1 MNTRSK
7 RWLALVVLAA
17 ASAALGEVKVDK
29 MFSDHMVLQQKIPVS
44 IWGTA
49 DPGEKVT
56 VAFAG
61 QTKQAVADKDG
72 KWMLRLDAM
81 KASAKGREFVV
92 KSSIGNGKL
101 VPGGSTFQDVLVGEV
116 WIGSGQ
122 SNMAGGTGG
131 YARRDEV
138 LAAMVKAGPYPKLRL
153 YRGGWKESTPG
164 VINGFS
170 AIMFSFGQPLQKEL
184 DVPVGLIVGAVGG
197 TPSGRWLSPEMLEA
211 DAACQALLEK
221 SGAGT
226 SEERQKK
233 YKEALAK
240 WEEAVKAAKAAKK
253 RPPRK
258 PRPPLSVGD
267 LYARFIKPVVPYTM
281 RGVLWDQGESGTAV
295 LAVDQFTLMG
305 ALIRGWRRAWQQAS
319 GVPGGTAGI
328 PDGTGEGA
336 GESEFPFLYIQKPS
350 GGGCA
355 WDAKGSNPVTRMAN
369 AFAAQP
375 AKVNKAGD
383 GARREMHIRIM
394 QHAKT
399 AMVSASDLGSGI
411 HPSNKSGYG
420 RRACRVALGFVYGRD
435 VAIYGPVYESH
446 KVEGAKVRV
455 SFKHV
460 GKGLAFRGGEK
471 LQGFEIAGADG
482 AYEWADAKI
491 DPSTGS
497 GQATDTVILSSEKVA
512 KPVNVRYGWS
522 RNHPWANLFNK
533 DGLPALTFRT
543 GGAAK

>member
-1 MNTRSK
+1 
-7 RWLALVVLAA
+7 
-17 ASAALGEVKVDK
+17 
-29 MFSDHMVLQQKIPVS
+29 
-44 IWGTA
+44 
-49 DPGEKVT
+49 
-56 VAFAG
+56 
-61 QTKQAVADKDG
+61 
-72 KWMLRLDAM
+72 M
-81 KASAKGREFVV
+81 K
-92 KSSIGNGKL
+92 
-101 VPGGSTFQDVLVGEV
+101 DVLVGEV

-131 YARRDEV
+131 YARRDTV

-153 YRGGWKESTPG
+153 YRGGWKESTAAN
-164 VINGFS
+164 INGMS
-170 AIMFSFGQPLQKEL
+170 ALLFSFGQPLQKEL
-184 DVPVGLIVGAVGG
+184 DIPVGLIVGAVGG

-211 DAACQALLEK
+211 DAACQALLSK
-221 SGAGT
+221 SGGY
-226 SEERQKK
+226 EESQKK

-240 WEEAVKAAKAAKK
+240 WEEAAKAAKAAGK

-258 PRPPLSVGD
+258 PRGPVNVGD

-295 LAVDQFTLMG
+295 KGVDQFTIMG
-305 ALIRGWRRAWQQAS
+305 ALIKGWRKAWGQ
-319 GVPGGTAGI
+319 G
-328 PDGTGEGA
+328 
-336 GESEFPFLYIQKPS
+336 EFPFLYIQKPS

-355 WDAKGSNPVTRMAN
+355 WAPKGDNPVTRMAN

-375 AKVNKAGD
+375 GKVNGAGD
-383 GARREMHIRIM
+383 GAYRELHIRIM

-411 HPSNKSGYG
+411 HPQNKSGYG

-482 AYEWADAKI
+482 VYQWADAKI
-491 DPSTGS
+491 AG
-497 GQATDTVILSSEKVA
+497 ATVVLTSEKVA
-512 KPVNVRYGWS
+512 KPVNVRYAWS

-543 GGAAK
+543 GK

>member
-1 MNTRSK
+1 MKTK
-7 RWLALVVLAA
+7 TTIVKWTVLCVLVAAVA
-17 ASAALGEVKVDK
+17 ASPALGEVKVDK
-29 MFSDHMVLQQKIPVS
+29 MFSDHMVLQREMPVA

-49 DPGEKVT
+49 EAGEKVT
-56 VAFAG
+56 VAFRDQKKEA
-61 QTKQAVADKDG
+61 KADKDG
-72 KWMLRLDAM
+72 KWLVRLDALKVG
-81 KASAKGREFVV
+81 KA
-92 KSSIGNGKL
+92 GKL
-101 VPGGSTFQDVLVGEV
+101 TVSGTNKVEFSDVLVGEV

-153 YRGGWKESTPG
+153 YRGGWKESTPAN
-164 VINGFS
+164 INGMS
-170 AIMFSFGQPLQKEL
+170 ALLFSFGQPLQKEL

-211 DAACQALLEK
+211 DAACQALLTK
-221 SGAGT
+221 SGSAGG
-226 SEERQKK
+226 QKK

-240 WEEAVKAAKAAKK
+240 WEEAAKAAKAAGK

-258 PRPPLSVGD
+258 PRGPFRAGD
-267 LYARFIKPVVPYTM
+267 LYARHIKPVIPYTM

-295 LAVDQFTLMG
+295 REIDQFTMMG
-305 ALIRGWRRAWQQAS
+305 ALIKGWRKAW
-319 GVPGGTAGI
+319 
-328 PDGTGEGA
+328 GEG
-336 GESEFPFLYIQKPS
+336 EFPFLYIQKPS

-369 AFAAQP
+369 VFAAQP
-375 AKVNKAGD
+375 GKVNGAGD
-383 GARREMHIRIM
+383 GARRALHIRIM
-394 QHAKT
+394 QHPKT

-411 HPSNKSGYG
+411 HPLNKSGYG

-435 VAIYGPVYESH
+435 VAIYGPVYASH
-446 KVEGAKVRV
+446 KVDGGKVRV
-455 SFKHV
+455 SFSHV

-482 AYEWADAKI
+482 AYQWADAKI
-491 DPSTGS
+491 DGE
-497 GQATDTVILSSEKVA
+497 AVVLSSAKVA
-512 KPVNVRYGWS
+512 KPVNVRYAWS
-522 RNHPWANLFNK
+522 KNHPWANLFNK

>member
-7 RWLALVVLAA
+7 RWLVLVVLAA
-17 ASAALGEVKVDK
+17 AGPAAGEVKVDK
-29 MFSDHMVLQQKIPVS
+29 MFSDHMVLQREMPVA

-49 DPGEKVT
+49 DAGEKVT

-72 KWMLRLDAM
+72 KWKLRLAAM
-81 KASAKGREFVV
+81 KVSDKGREFVV
-92 KSSIGNGKL
+92 KSSLRGPQGKQSEVGNGKL
-101 VPGGSTFQDVLVGEV
+101 TMKDVLVGEV
-116 WIGSGQ
+116 WVGSGQ

-138 LAAMVKAGPYPKLRL
+138 LAAMVKAGPYPQLRL
-153 YRGGWKESTPG
+153 YRGGWKESTAAN
-164 VINGFS
+164 INGFS

-197 TPSGRWLSPEMLEA
+197 TPSGRWLSPEMLAA
-211 DAACQALLEK
+211 DAACQALLKK
-221 SGAGT
+221 SGAAD
-226 SEERQKK
+226 SQKK

-258 PRPPLSVGD
+258 PRGPFRAGD

-281 RGVLWDQGESGTAV
+281 RGVLWDQGESGTKV
-295 LAVDQFTLMG
+295 PGVDQFTLMG
-305 ALIRGWRRAWQQAS
+305 ALIKGWRKAW
-319 GVPGGTAGI
+319 
-328 PDGTGEGA
+328 GEGD
-336 GESEFPFLYIQKPS
+336 FPFLYIQKPS

-355 WDAKGSNPVTRMAN
+355 WDPKGDNPVTRMAN

-375 AKVNKAGD
+375 AKVNGAGD
-383 GARREMHIRIM
+383 GAYRELHIRIM
-394 QHAKT
+394 QHPKT

-435 VAIYGPVYESH
+435 VAIYGPVYKSH
-446 KVEGAKVRV
+446 EVVGNTVLV

-460 GKGLAFRGGEK
+460 GNWGLAVRGGEK

-482 AYEWADAKI
+482 VYQWADANI
-491 DPSTGS
+491 CIGN
-497 GQATDTVILSSEKVA
+497 TVILTSAKVA
-512 KPVNVRYGWS
+512 KPVNVRYGWG

-543 GGAAK
+543 GK